1 MKLGT
6 RSIWVV
12 ALVVVV
18 LAAGCGNSEPESSSP
33 DTGGSSSD
41 DTTGSGGTGD
51 TDENIP
57 SDQPG
62 VTDTEIRVGGVT
74 SATNPLGGSYGDA
87 FAGAQAYFDM
97 INDEGGI
104 YGREL
109 KLVAERDDTVSQ
121 NQAEVQAMLS
131 QDNVFA
137 ALPMASLVFTG
148 ADDLVA
154 ENVPTFGWA
163 INPEW
168 AGPENLFGEK
178 GSYLCFTCPSPVA
191 PWLAREIGAEEVAIL
206 AYGVSAQSSECA
218 EGYEAAFEK
227 YPVAEVTFRDTSLN
241 FGVPDLSG
249 EVAEMK
255 DAGVDL
261 VFTCMDQN
269 GVNTL
274 ANDIEVGDLDAVLYL
289 PNGYDES
296 YVSEFGDV
304 LDGSYVGIQ
313 FWPFEVTEDRPEA
326 MDDYFEWMEKNDA
339 PINELSI
346 TGWMNAD
353 LFVTGLRGAGPEFTR
368 QSVIDYINTL
378 EDYDAGGI
386 HEGVD
391 WTTQHSEEPPT
402 SCFSILKIVDG
413 AFEPQFGEPGKPF
426 VCLENG
432 AEELPDEPEYR
443 S

>member
-1 MKLGT
+1 MKLHT
-6 RSIWVV
+6 RAVLAV
-12 ALVVVV
+12 AVIGVL
-18 LAAGCGNSEPESSSP
+18 LAAGCSNSEPESSSP
-33 DTGGSSSD
+33 TTGGSSAPVN
-41 DTTGSGGTGD
+41 TGD

-62 VTDTEIRVGGVT
+62 VTDTEIRVGGVA
-74 SATNPLGGSYGDA
+74 SATNPLGGNYGDA

-97 INDEGGI
+97 INDDGGI

-109 KLVAERDDTVSQ
+109 SLVAERDDTVSQ
-121 NQAEVQAMLS
+121 NQAQTQAMLA

-154 ENVPTFGWA
+154 ENIPAFGWA

-168 AGPENLFGEK
+168 AGPDNLFGEK
-178 GSYLCFTCPSPVA
+178 GSFLCFTCPSPII
-191 PWLAREIGAEEVAIL
+191 PWMAREIGAEQVGVL
-206 AYGVSAQSSECA
+206 AYGTSAQSVECG
-218 EGYEAAFEK
+218 EGYIAAFEK
-227 YPVAEVTFRDTSLN
+227 YPTAEVVFRDTSLN

-274 ANDIEVGDLDAVLYL
+274 ANDMNKGDLDAVLYL
-289 PNGYDES
+289 PNGYDQE
-296 YVSEFGDV
+296 VAAEFADV
-304 LDGSYVGIQ
+304 FEGSYVGIQ

-326 MDDYFEWMEKNDA
+326 MDDYFEWMEKSGGA
-339 PINELSI
+339 TNEISMA
-346 TGWMNAD
+346 GWISAD
-353 LFVTGLRGAGPEFTR
+353 MFVTGLRGAGPSFTR
-368 QSVIDYINTL
+368 QGVIDYINTL
-378 EDYDAGGI
+378 DDFDAGGI
-386 HEGVD
+386 HSGVD
-391 WTTQHSEEPPT
+391 WTIQHTEEGPE
-402 SCFSILKIVDG
+402 SCFSVLKIVDG

-426 VCLENG
+426 VCIDNDADEV
-432 AEELPDEPEYR
+432 PDQPTYR

>member
-1 MKLGT
+1 MKLHT
-6 RSIWVV
+6 RAVLAV
-12 ALVVVV
+12 AVIGVL
-18 LAAGCGNSEPESSSP
+18 LAAGCSNSEPESSSP
-33 DTGGSSSD
+33 TTGGSSAPVN
-41 DTTGSGGTGD
+41 TGD

-62 VTDTEIRVGGVT
+62 VTDTEIRVGGVA
-74 SATNPLGGSYGDA
+74 SATNPLGGNYGDA

-97 INDEGGI
+97 INDDGGI

-109 KLVAERDDTVSQ
+109 SLVAERDDTVSQ
-121 NQAEVQAMLS
+121 NQAQTQAMLA

-154 ENVPTFGWA
+154 ENIPAFGWA

-168 AGPENLFGEK
+168 AGPDNLFGEK
-178 GSYLCFTCPSPVA
+178 GSFLCFTCPSPII
-191 PWLAREIGAEEVAIL
+191 PWMAREIGAEQVGVL
-206 AYGVSAQSSECA
+206 AYGTSAQSVECG
-218 EGYEAAFEK
+218 EGYIAAFEK
-227 YPVAEVTFRDTSLN
+227 YPTAEVVFRDTSLN

-274 ANDIEVGDLDAVLYL
+274 ANDMNKGDLDAVLYL
-289 PNGYDES
+289 PNGYDQE
-296 YVSEFGDV
+296 VAAEFADV
-304 LDGSYVGIQ
+304 FEGSYVGIQ

-326 MDDYFEWMEKNDA
+326 MDDYFEWMEKSGGA
-339 PINELSI
+339 TNEISMA
-346 TGWMNAD
+346 GWISAD
-353 LFVTGLRGAGPEFTR
+353 MYVTGLRGAGPSFTCHG
-368 QSVIDYINTL
+368 VIDYINPL
-378 EDYDAGGI
+378 DDFDAGGI
-386 HEGVD
+386 HSGDD
-391 WTTQHSEEPPT
+391 WTIQHTEEGPE
-402 SCFSILKIVDG
+402 SCFSVLKIVDG

-426 VCLENG
+426 VCIDNDADEV
-432 AEELPDEPEYR
+432 PDQPTYR

>member
-1 MKLGT
+1 MKLHT
-6 RSIWVV
+6 RAVLAV
-12 ALVVVV
+12 AVIGVL
-18 LAAGCGNSEPESSSP
+18 LAAGCSNSEPESSSP
-33 DTGGSSSD
+33 TTGGSSAPVN
-41 DTTGSGGTGD
+41 TGD

-62 VTDTEIRVGGVT
+62 VTDTEIRVGGVA
-74 SATNPLGGSYGDA
+74 SATNPLGGNYGDA

-97 INDEGGI
+97 INDDGGI

-109 KLVAERDDTVSQ
+109 SLVAERDDTVSQ
-121 NQAEVQAMLS
+121 NQAQTQAMLA

-154 ENVPTFGWA
+154 ENIPAFGWA
-163 INPEW
+163 INPQW
-168 AGPENLFGEK
+168 AGPDNLFGEK
-178 GSYLCFTCPSPVA
+178 GSFLCFTCPSPII
-191 PWLAREIGAEEVAIL
+191 PWMAREIGAEQVGVL
-206 AYGVSAQSSECA
+206 AYGTSAQSVECG
-218 EGYEAAFEK
+218 EGYIAAFEK
-227 YPVAEVTFRDTSLN
+227 YPTAEVVFRDTSLN

-274 ANDIEVGDLDAVLYL
+274 ANDMNKGDLDAVLYL
-289 PNGYDES
+289 PNGYDQE
-296 YVSEFGDV
+296 VAAEFADV
-304 LDGSYVGIQ
+304 FEGSYVGIQ

-326 MDDYFEWMEKNDA
+326 MDDYFEWMEKSGGA
-339 PINELSI
+339 TNEISMA
-346 TGWMNAD
+346 GWISAD
-353 LFVTGLRGAGPEFTR
+353 MFVTGLRGAGPSFTR
-368 QSVIDYINTL
+368 QGVIDYINTL
-378 EDYDAGGI
+378 DDFDAGGI
-386 HEGVD
+386 HSGVD
-391 WTTQHSEEPPT
+391 WTIQHTEEGPE
-402 SCFSILKIVDG
+402 SCFSVLKIVDG

-426 VCLENG
+426 VCIDNDADEV
-432 AEELPDEPEYR
+432 PDQPTYR